1 MSKERTLDRTLPFSK
16 MPVSSCAHCK
26 QHQQKIV
33 SEALTLGGP
42 GIELR
47 AAPVSLPG
55 ASAH

>member
-1 MSKERTLDRTLPFSK
+1 MDRTLPFSK